1 VYNILIRI
9 GKKENANNLMFIMHL
24 PYRGV
29 ARMSGVLTEE
39 QVLALLRVIN
49 REKGGWCSFAKS
61 LVKWNKYF
69 TKREK

>member
-1 VYNILIRI
+1 
-9 GKKENANNLMFIMHL
+9 MHL

-39 QVLALLRVIN
+39 QVFALLRVIN